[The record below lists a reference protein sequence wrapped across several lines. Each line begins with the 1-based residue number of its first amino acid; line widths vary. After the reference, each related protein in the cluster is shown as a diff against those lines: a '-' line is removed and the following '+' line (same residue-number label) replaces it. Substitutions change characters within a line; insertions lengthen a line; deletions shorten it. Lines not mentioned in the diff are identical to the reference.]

1 MANTFFGLNI
11 GVSGLYAANA
21 GVDVTANNV
30 ANENTK
36 GYSRQVISQSA
47 TEPIRVFQRYGMIG
61 SGVEVTSIEQMRDKY
76 YDVKYW
82 NNHAKYGEESTKY
95 NYMVQIEDYYNEINA
110 EGFTAEY
117 NNFYNALEELEKDP
131 NNVTIKNQVINCA
144 QSLCDYFNN
153 ISVSLTNIQTDVNEE
168 IKNKVDRI
176 NTIATNLASL
186 NKQINNIEVRGGEA
200 SDLRDKRS
208 TLLDELS
215 QIVNIDISETRGQN
229 GTTHMNIR
237 INGQDL
243 VDGYN
248 FNQLVTTP
256 KETRRNASDATDLYE
271 ISWEG
276 GMDFDEYSHSLKG
289 ELKGLLDIRDGCNL
303 SIETKSGVTETVA
316 GYNTS
321 YKGIPHYQAQMNK
334 FIATFVDTINN
345 VFTKPNATN
354 SDGEPGVEMFVA
366 KYAGD
371 ISALN
376 VAVNEVLLTDHNRLA
391 TTYDASKGE
400 SDASLVSDLLD
411 LKNEKI
417 INNTTASDFL
427 QSVMSEIGIDV
438 YRAKTFD
445 TTYSTMKA
453 SIQNQRLSV
462 MGVDEDEEGMDL
474 MKFQSAYEL
483 CGKMLSVMTEM
494 YNKLINEMGV

>member
-1 MANTFFGLNI
+1 MASTFFGLTI
-11 GVSGLYAANA
+11 AYSGLQTYQIATNT
-21 GVDVTANNV
+21 TAHNISNIRT
-30 ANENTK
+30 E
-36 GYSRQVISQSA
+36 GYTRQVTTLNAAESLRSYA
-47 TEPIRVFQRYGMIG
+47 DYGTVG
-61 SGVEVTSIEQMRDKY
+61 TGVEAVSVSQIRDAYLDDKY
-76 YDVKYW
+76 RD
-82 NNHAKYGEESTKY
+82 NLSNYGEYLSKY